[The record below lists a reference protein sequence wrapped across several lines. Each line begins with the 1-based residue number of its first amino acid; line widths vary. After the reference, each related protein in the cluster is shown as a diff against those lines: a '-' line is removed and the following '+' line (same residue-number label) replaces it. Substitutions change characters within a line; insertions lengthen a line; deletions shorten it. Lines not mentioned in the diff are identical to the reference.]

1 MIIKEDGRTL
11 TQRWC
16 EEEDMEGKSNTEET
30 HVIPGGISV
39 VWILP
44 LTLFSEQQMVNHQ
57 QNVKKSNNLHSS
69 IEAVSVVF
77 GFYQVVEI
85 NSARVFSYLISFS
98 RFSLSLQVNEFH
110 SSDCHY
116 LEDMDRSRHCVKLEL
131 LERTRQK
138 PHEFI
143 ICR

>member
-1 MIIKEDGRTL
+1 
-11 TQRWC
+11 
-16 EEEDMEGKSNTEET
+16 
-30 HVIPGGISV
+30 
-39 VWILP
+39 
-44 LTLFSEQQMVNHQ
+44 MVNHQ